1 MTAANAIIRGDNV
14 SAPAARERPG
24 ADTTEVPV
32 MRQQRNSLGQL
43 LPVPPEEKVPA
54 EERFWAT
61 T

>member
-43 LPVPPEEKVPA
+43 LPVPP
-54 EERFWAT
+54 T
-61 T
+61 